1 MKKQL
6 LALAVAVG
14 GVFGANAE
22 TLYTMTFGADY
33 NQAGTSGY
41 TDVSFEVKDA
51 EGNTWLT
58 NNFNNNK
65 NGWDY
70 AKCIAKNT
78 TNGTATISTT
88 FAVDGILDEIV
99 INGKLAVASTTGT
112 IDVYASEDDTFS
124 AETKVGGIDV
134 KTLTSKQGDVAIPLS
149 NAASDMYYKVKF
161 TCSNSTK
168 TNGAVWVY
176 SVKYNGSKGAP
187 AAVAAP
193 EFGELTEGQWG
204 AYNLALTC
212 STEGAEIY
220 YTLDGSEPSKDAI
233 KYTSPIE
240 LYSGTTTVKAIAYKG
255 EEASK
260 VAVKVVDVPYV
271 LDSFSALA
279 GMDEEMMAGVG
290 GEIKFIVNG
299 NMTYVYQNGAYLY
312 LTDGSYYVMCYGKDK
327 GTFKPGDTFSTLSGT
342 YNYFNGQ
349 PQVKNYTIGE
359 ATPGQR
365 IIKPMEIDGA
375 DEIASYMINR
385 YMTISGVSIGEID
398 GRNATMTDAAG
409 STVALYNQFN
419 IDGFVAGKNLTV
431 TGIVGLYK
439 AKGAES
445 ATVQFLPTEIVNEA
459 GEEMVA
465 APVFSLESGEYTEN
479 TEITITSATEGA
491 TIVYTINGGDILEY
505 SAPIVLTEYMT
516 IEAYATKDGMT
527 DSEVVEAT
535 YTVKPAEP
543 VDENK
548 ATFDFSKNGFGKIT
562 CNPAITTYPDGNAT
576 DINDVEMT
584 VNGVSLTFA
593 KVGNNNNALYASDN
607 TLRIYTS
614 NTLTVSVSDLYTITK
629 IAFSKG
635 TSWAMTFP
643 EGQQGE
649 FVDGIWTAPA
659 AVAREEVRINDVTFS
674 ASAKTFIKAIDVE
687 FAKVST
693 GVEEVEVE
701 ESAEAV
707 YYTLQGVRVEN
718 PAGGLYIRVAGKT
731 ASKVYIR

>member
-6 LALAVAVG
+6 LALAVAVS

-33 NQAGTSGY
+33 NQSTTTQY
-41 TDVSFEVKDA
+41 TESFKVKDA
-51 EGNTWLT
+51 AGNIWTA
-58 NNFNNNK
+58 NNFNNNN
-65 NGWDY
+65 NGWEY
-70 AKCIAKNT
+70 AKCIAKNK
-78 TNGTATISTT
+78 TNATADISTQ

-99 INGKLAVASTTGT
+99 INGKLSVAKTTGT
-112 IDVYASEDDTFS
+112 VEVYASEDNTFS
-124 AETKVGGIDV
+124 NETKVGSVDV
-134 KTLTSKQGDVAIPLS
+134 TKFTSTKGDVAIPLS
-149 NAASDMYYKVKF
+149 NTASNMYYKVKF
-161 TCSNSTK
+161 TCTNPSTS

-176 SVKYNGSKGAP
+176 NVKYNGYKGAP
-187 AAVAAP
+187 ASVATP
-193 EFGELTEGQWG
+193 EFGELTLGEWS
-204 AYNLALTC
+204 AYLPLTC
-212 STEGAEIY
+212 ATEGAEIY
-220 YTLDGSEPSKDAI
+220 YTTDNTEPSKDAM
-233 KYTSPIE
+233 KYTAPIE
-240 LYSGTTTVKAIAYKG
+240 LYSGRHTVKAIAYNGK
-255 EEASK
+255 EASK
-260 VAVKVVDVPYV
+260 VATKVIDVPYI

-279 GMDEEMMAGVG
+279 GMDEGMMAESG
-290 GEIKFIVNG
+290 GEINFVING
-299 NMTYVYQNGAYLY
+299 NMTFVYQSGPYLY
-312 LTDGSYYVMCYGKDK
+312 LTDGSYYEVCYGYNK
-327 GTFKPGDTFSTLSGT
+327 GTFKAGDTFKTLSGT
-342 YNYFNGQ
+342 YNYHNGQ
-349 PQVKNYTIGE
+349 PQIKDYTIGE

-365 IIKPMEIDGA
+365 VIQPMEIEGV

-385 YMTISGVSIGEID
+385 YMIISGVTISDVSGKDAI
-398 GRNATMTDAAG
+398 MTDAAG
-409 STVALYNQFN
+409 NSVALRDQFGIN
-419 IDGFVAGKNLTV
+419 GFANGKNLTV

-439 AKGAES
+439 KNAE
-445 ATVQFLPTEIVNEA
+445 TPMVVQFCPTEIVNEA
-459 GEEMVA
+459 GEEIVE

-491 TIVYTINGGDILEY
+491 TIVYTINGGDLLEY
-505 SAPIVLTEYMT
+505 SAPIVLTENMT
-516 IEAYATKDGMT
+516 IEAFATKDGMT
-527 DSEVVEAT
+527 DSDVVEAT

-543 VDENK
+543 VDETK
-548 ATFDFSKNGFGKIT
+548 ATFDFSATGFGKIT

-576 DINDVEMT
+576 NINDVEMT
-584 VNGVSLTFA
+584 VNGVSLTFT
-593 KVGNNNNALYASDN
+593 KGGNNNNALYASDN

-629 IAFSKG
+629 IAFTKG